1 MHKKAVQLQPHPIHD
16 KESFHYHWNITLT
29 QKAKGGSEIRR
40 GGGVVAVVGGTK
52 HTFASPS
59 PPYFN
64 HHLTPI
70 AFLSKGTKGI
80 PVPQQKNNSFF

>member
-40 GGGVVAVVGGTK
+40 GGGGGGGGGGHK
-52 HTFASPS
+52 A
-59 PPYFN
+59 YFR
-64 HHLTPI
+64 
-70 AFLSKGTKGI
+70 I
-80 PVPQQKNNSFF
+80 PFPTLL